1 MFRARSSISSFKP
14 GRRLIVLATFSLAG
28 CGFRPLY
35 DDRARGE
42 GLPAAQALAATR
54 VAIIPDRQGQILRNA
69 IIQRLGNGPG
79 VAPRYE
85 LRVALTIR
93 RELLGVRRDE
103 TASRQRLNATADFT
117 LSPLPAGDPVFA
129 GRAYAVDAFN
139 IMPNEFFAAQL
150 SGEAAEARVAE
161 RLAEDIVA
169 RIAAFYARGTGRT

>member
-1 MFRARSSISSFKP
+1 MSSEP
-14 GRRLIVLATFSLAG
+14 GRRLIVLACLSLAG

-35 DDRARGE
+35 DDRPRGE

-54 VAIIPDRQGQILRNA
+54 VATIPDRQGQILRNA

-85 LRVALTIR
+85 LHVALTIR

-103 TASRQRLNATADFT
+103 TASRQRVSATADFT
-117 LSPLPAGDPVFA
+117 LRPLRAGDPVFA
-129 GRAYAVDAFN
+129 SRAFAVDAFN
-139 IMPNEFFAAQL
+139 ITPNEFFAAQL

-169 RIAAFYARGTGRT
+169 QIAAFYARGTSRT

>member
-1 MFRARSSISSFKP
+1 MSRAKLSISCSEP
-14 GRRLIVLATFSLAG
+14 SRRLIVLACLSLAG

-35 DDRARGE
+35 DDRPRGE

-54 VAIIPDRQGQILRNA
+54 VATIPDRQGQILRNA

-85 LRVALTIR
+85 LHVALTIR

-103 TASRQRLNATADFT
+103 TASRQRVNATADFT
-117 LSPLPAGDPVFA
+117 LRPLRAGDPVFA
-129 GRAYAVDAFN
+129 SRAFAVDAFN
-139 IMPNEFFAAQL
+139 ITPNEFFAAQL

-169 RIAAFYARGTGRT
+169 QIAAFYARGTSRT

>member
-1 MFRARSSISSFKP
+1 MSRARSSTSSCEP
-14 GRRLIVLATFSLAG
+14 GRRLIVLAALGLGG

-35 DDRARGE
+35 DDRPRGE
-42 GLPAAQALAATR
+42 APSTARALAATR
-54 VAIIPDRQGQILRNA
+54 VATIPDRQGQILRNA

-79 VAPRYE
+79 IAPRHE

-103 TASRQRLNATADFT
+103 TASRQRVNATAEFT
-117 LSPLPAGDPVFA
+117 LRPLPSGDPVFA

-139 IMPNEFFAAQL
+139 IVPNEFFAAQL

-169 RIAAFYARGTGRT
+169 QLAAFYARGAGST

>member
-1 MFRARSSISSFKP
+1 ML
-14 GRRLIVLATFSLAG
+14 GLGG

-35 DDRARGE
+35 DDRPRGE
-42 GLPAAQALAATR
+42 APTTAQALAATR
-54 VAIIPDRQGQILRNA
+54 VATIPDRPGQILRNA
-69 IIQRLGNGPG
+69 LIQRLGNGPT
-79 VAPRYE
+79 VPPRHE

-103 TASRQRLNATADFT
+103 TASRQRVNATAEFT
-117 LSPLPAGDPVFA
+117 LRPLPAGDPVFT

-139 IMPNEFFAAQL
+139 IVPNEFFAAQL

-169 RIAAFYARGTGRT
+169 QLAAFYARGAAST